1 MLAALLLN
9 EPYPGGFGKSHDE
22 EKADRYLKTLRK
34 EHFER
39 QRVKD
44 LEQTADQEVKRIATV
59 TPVPPKI
66 EETIETSDNLR
77 LVTDEDGDAL
87 ALLLIISQL

>member
-9 EPYPGGFGKSHDE
+9 EPYPGGAGKSHDE

-39 QRVKD
+39 QRVK
-44 LEQTADQEVKRIATV
+44 EQEPTEAVKKAAFV
-59 TPVPPKI
+59 APVPQKI

-77 LVTDEDGDAL
+77 LVADEDDDAL
-87 ALLLIISQL
+87 ALLLIIAQL